1 MMVRPKNLLLGAALL
16 VVVPLTAT
24 AQEQEQEQETLAQ
37 RYQGTIDTVIA
48 RLQLADSAGEQF
60 RITVGQYL
68 AETERIFAEH
78 QGNADRESMKAM
90 TKELDEAREGLD
102 RQLETFLSKEQVAQV
117 RTIMDDL
124 RQEAREADSDQ

>member
-1 MMVRPKNLLLGAALL
+1 MVRPNNLLLAAALL
-16 VVVPLTAT
+16 FVVPLTAT
-24 AQEQEQEQETLAQ
+24 AQEQEQETLAQ

-78 QGNADRESMKAM
+78 QGNADRGSMKAM

-124 RQEAREADSDQ
+124 RQEARETESDQ

>member
-1 MMVRPKNLLLGAALL
+1 MVRPNNLLLAAALL
-16 VVVPLTAT
+16 FVVPLTAT
-24 AQEQEQEQETLAQ
+24 AQEQGQGTLAQ

>member
-1 MMVRPKNLLLGAALL
+1 MVRPNNLLLAAALL
-16 VVVPLTAT
+16 FVVPLTAT
-24 AQEQEQEQETLAQ
+24 AQEQEQETLAQ

-124 RQEAREADSDQ
+124 RQEARETESDQ

>member
-1 MMVRPKNLLLGAALL
+1 MVRPNNLLLAAALL
-16 VVVPLTAT
+16 FVVPLTAT

-78 QGNADRESMKAM
+78 QGNADRGSMKAM

-124 RQEAREADSDQ
+124 RQEARETESDQ

>member
-1 MMVRPKNLLLGAALL
+1 MVRPNNLLLAAALL
-16 VVVPLTAT
+16 FVVPLTAT
-24 AQEQEQEQETLAQ
+24 AQEQEQEQGTLAQ

-78 QGNADRESMKAM
+78 QGDADRESMKAM

-124 RQEAREADSDQ
+124 RQEGREADSDQ